1 MLTIAAIGVAW
12 FAAAMILI
20 MAAGDRRESSLK

>member
-12 FAAAMILI
+12 LAAAVILI
-20 MAAGDRRESSLK
+20 MAAGDRRERSY

>member
-12 FAAAMILI
+12 LAAAVIYI
-20 MAAGDRRESSLK
+20 MAGSDRRIRSYR